1 MEFMRQILMAA
12 AIMIAMSGC
21 KAGEQGDNMVK
32 VADRDLKRETR
43 TVGNFDAVTLIG
55 SYDVVYS
62 QGKTTKVEVVAPD
75 NVMDKITTEVKNGTL
90 TISTKKIAGVTVI
103 SRTSDD
109 VTVYV
114 TSPVVTQM
122 NLIGSGDIT
131 AKGPVKSDRL
141 KLNLQGSGDMDFNN
155 IECKNLTANLQGS
168 GDMKINK
175 VSTSETAL
183 LQLQGSGD
191 FEVGDADSP
200 KLVVNLQGSG
210 DMNINRVSSADIVST
225 TLQGS
230 GDMTLSSINCKTLD
244 VKQYGGDMKIKNVKA
259 VKSSVN
265 LMGSGDM
272 TADFNS
278 CSNLTATLYGSGDM
292 RLSGATNMYSR
303 QKRGSGNIYDNNLK
317 RSQTM
322 SAGNSTEHSA
332 FSPNGIE
339 AQP

>member
-141 KLNLQGSGDMDFNN
+141 KLSLQGSGDMDFNN

-168 GDMKINK
+168 GDMKISK

-210 DMNINRVSSADIVST
+210 DMNINRVSCADIVST

-292 RLSGATNMYSR
+292 NLSGTTNMYSR

-317 RSQTM
+317 RSQTINTG
-322 SAGNSTEHSA
+322 SSTERSA

>member
-1 MEFMRQILMAA
+1 MRQILMAA

-43 TVGNFDAVTLIG
+43 TVENFDAVTLIG

-75 NVMDKITTEVKNGTL
+75 NVMDMITTEVKNGTL

-114 TSPVVTQM
+114 TSPTLTEM
-122 NLIGSGDIT
+122 SLIGSGDIT

-141 KLNLQGSGDMDFNN
+141 KLNLRGSGNIDFSN
-155 IECKNLTANLQGS
+155 IECKYLTANLIGS
-168 GDMKINK
+168 GDMKISK

-200 KLVVNLQGSG
+200 NLVVNLQGSG
-210 DMNINRVSSADIVST
+210 DMEINRVSSADIVSA
-225 TLQGS
+225 TLKGS
-230 GDMTLSSINCKTLD
+230 GDMTLSSINCKALA
-244 VKQYGGDMKIKNVKA
+244 VNQYGGDMKIKNAKTTT
-259 VKSSVN
+259 SLVN
-265 LMGSGDM
+265 LHGSGDM
-272 TADFNS
+272 TVNFDS
-278 CSNLTATLYGSGDM
+278 CSNITATLYGSGDM
-292 RLSGATNMYSR
+292 RLSGTTNMYSR

-322 SAGNSTEHSA
+322 STGSSTERSA

>member
-32 VADRDLKRETR
+32 VADRDLKREAR

-90 TISTKKIAGVTVI
+90 TISTNKIAGVTVI
-103 SRTSDD
+103 TRTSDD

-114 TSPVVTQM
+114 TSPMVTQM

-131 AKGPVKSDRL
+131 AKGLVKSDRL

-168 GDMKINK
+168 GDLKISK

-200 KLVVNLQGSG
+200 KLVVTLQGSG

-244 VKQYGGDMKIKNVKA
+244 VKQYGGDMKIKNIKA
-259 VKSSVN
+259 VKSNVN

-292 RLSGATNMYSR
+292 RLSGATNMYSK

-322 SAGNSTEHSA
+322 SAGSSMERSA

>member
-1 MEFMRQILMAA
+1 MRQILMAA

-43 TVGNFDAVTLIG
+43 TVGNFDAVRLIG

-75 NVMDKITTEVKNGTL
+75 NVMDMITTEVKNGTL

-114 TSPVVTQM
+114 TSPTLTEM

-131 AKGPVKSDRL
+131 AKDPVKSDRL
-141 KLNLQGSGDMDFNN
+141 KLNLQGSGDMDFSN

-168 GDMKINK
+168 GDMKISK

-200 KLVVNLQGSG
+200 KLVVTLQGSG
-210 DMNINRVSSADIVST
+210 DMNINRVSSADIVSA
-225 TLQGS
+225 TLKGS
-230 GDMTLSSINCKTLD
+230 GDMTLSSINCKALA
-244 VKQYGGDMKIKNVKA
+244 VSQYGGDMKIKNAKTTT
-259 VKSSVN
+259 SLVN
-265 LMGSGDM
+265 LHGSGDM
-272 TADFNS
+272 TVNFDS
-278 CSNLTATLYGSGDM
+278 CSNITATLYGSGDM
-292 RLSGATNMYSR
+292 RLSGTTNMYSK

-322 SAGNSTEHSA
+322 STGSSTERSA

>member
-1 MEFMRQILMAA
+1 MRQILMAA

-43 TVGNFDAVTLIG
+43 TVGNFDAVRLIG

-62 QGKTTKVEVVAPD
+62 QGKTTKVEVVAPG
-75 NVMDKITTEVKNGTL
+75 NVMDMITTEVKNGTL

-103 SRTSDD
+103 TRTPDD

-114 TSPVVTQM
+114 TSPTLTEM
-122 NLIGSGDIT
+122 SLIGSGDIT

-168 GDMKINK
+168 GDMKIGK
-175 VSTSETAL
+175 VSTSDKAY

-191 FEVGDADSP
+191 FEVGDADSYN
-200 KLVVNLQGSG
+200 LTANLQGSG
-210 DMNINRVSSADIVST
+210 DMNINRVSSAEIVNAN
-225 TLQGS
+225 LQGS

-265 LMGSGDM
+265 LHGSGDM

-317 RSQTM
+317 RSQFV
-322 SAGNSTEHSA
+322 NSNDNRGYSV

>member
-1 MEFMRQILMAA
+1 MRQILMAA

-43 TVGNFDAVTLIG
+43 TVGNFDAVRLIG

-75 NVMDKITTEVKNGTL
+75 NMMDMITTEVKNGTL

-114 TSPVVTQM
+114 TSPTLTEM

-131 AKGPVKSDRL
+131 AKDPVKSDRL
-141 KLNLQGSGDMDFNN
+141 RLNLQGSGDMDFSN

-168 GDMKINK
+168 GDMKISK

-191 FEVGDADSP
+191 FEVDDADSP
-200 KLVVNLQGSG
+200 KLVITQQGSG
-210 DMNINRVSSADIVST
+210 DMNINRVSSADIVSA

-230 GDMTLSSINCKTLD
+230 GDMTLSSINSKALA
-244 VKQYGGDMKIKNVKA
+244 VNQYGGEVKIKNAKTTT
-259 VKSSVN
+259 SLVN
-265 LMGSGDM
+265 LHGSGDM
-272 TADFNS
+272 TVNLNS

>member
-1 MEFMRQILMAA
+1 MRQILMAA

-75 NVMDKITTEVKNGTL
+75 NMMDKITTEVKNGTL
-90 TISTKKIAGVTVI
+90 TISTNKIAGVTVI

-131 AKGPVKSDRL
+131 AKGLVKSDLL

-191 FEVGDADSP
+191 FEMGDADSP

-210 DMNINRVSSADIVST
+210 DMNLNRVSSADIVSA

-244 VKQYGGDMKIKNVKA
+244 VKQYGGDMKIKNIKT

-278 CSNLTATLYGSGDM
+278 CSNLTAKLYGSGDM
-292 RLSGATNMYSR
+292 RLSGVTNMYSK

-322 SAGNSTEHSA
+322 SAGSSMERSA